1 MSRDFLTTDDILE
14 IHNVLVEQYGGTA
27 GIRDMSGL
35 EAAAFRPQSSYY
47 ANIVEE
53 ACALFES
60 ILINHPFVD
69 GNKRTAFASCD
80 VFLRIN
86 GYDLSGDDQTLYKS
100 IISWTTLPSPKR
112 NTAMNCDLE
121 KLITAS

>member
-35 EAAAFRPQSSYY
+35 EAAVFRPQSGYY
-47 ANIVEE
+47 ANIVDE

-86 GYDLSGDDQTLYKS
+86 GFDWAGDDQTLYDA
-100 IISWTTLPSPKR
+100 IISWITLPSVKR
-112 NTAMNCDLE
+112 NESMKNNLA
-121 KLITAS
+121 KHITTN

>member
-35 EAAAFRPQSSYY
+35 EAAVFRPQNGYY

-86 GYDLSGDDQTLYKS
+86 GYDCREMIKRSTSPSFLGLLFL
-100 IISWTTLPSPKR
+100 LPNETQP
-112 NTAMNCDLE
+112 
-121 KLITAS
+121 

>member
-35 EAAAFRPQSSYY
+35 EAAVFRPQSGYY